1 MGFLNEG
8 MVCECLLCAKYYAGC
23 LRWNRQGLFRQ
34 TIILLVAWTSHQ
46 HIYSQN
52 QLLASAYEASKSSLA
67 RNDFVSHLKFGIN
80 PSAAEI
86 RVERKI
92 LTVCKW

>member
-1 MGFLNEG
+1 MDKPSAH
-8 MVCECLLCAKYYAGC
+8 LLPKP
-23 LRWNRQGLFRQ
+23 
-34 TIILLVAWTSHQ
+34 II
-46 HIYSQN
+46 
-52 QLLASAYEASKSSLA
+52 ASAYEASKSSLA